1 MIACGLA
8 SAPAAKSSGS
18 TARRASRRD
27 IFGASGTCPAAHGS
41 RPGRAD
47 TAHMSPAEN
56 TRLMRLSGELDVV
69 LAREIAGE
77 LSQAVGDIT
86 QVPVVDL
93 REVTFMDSMALAAL
107 AHAGEKLR
115 NQGRTLALVI
125 APGPVESLIHES
137 GLA

>member
-1 MIACGLA
+1 
-8 SAPAAKSSGS
+8 
-18 TARRASRRD
+18 
-27 IFGASGTCPAAHGS
+27 
-41 RPGRAD
+41 
-47 TAHMSPAEN
+47 MSPAEN

-137 GLA
+137 GLAERFELLSAPPETARGSTTDPTAAA